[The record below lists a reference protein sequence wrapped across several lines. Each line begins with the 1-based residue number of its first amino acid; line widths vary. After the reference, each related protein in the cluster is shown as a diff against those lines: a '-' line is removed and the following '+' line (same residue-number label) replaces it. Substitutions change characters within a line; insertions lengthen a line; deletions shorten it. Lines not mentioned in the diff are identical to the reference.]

1 MDYLLSSAQKYNLKF
16 QRILS
21 KFNNT
26 FLYFQEIHFQNLIMG
41 LLEIIPSASA
51 AKKILFQSLLHTEKG
66 NVRLKK
72 HPCNFVNWQNVFS
85 SLYVCTRCNI
95 IAHRGE
101 NERYF
106 VSPCKTSS
114 SPSAL
119 NGRRELFVGKDIR
132 KDLNAWCLL
141 YLSDHPIILATHPI

>member
-66 NVRLKK
+66 KMRLKI
-72 HPCNFVNWQNVFS
+72 HPGFLAASQLYRTAQYCDLVTHSHSQWLSDNFRLYDYNDYNDYNNYNDYRDRDRDRDIESDFVNKWQLTITDKLRN
-85 SLYVCTRCNI
+85 
-95 IAHRGE
+95 
-101 NERYF
+101 
-106 VSPCKTSS
+106 
-114 SPSAL
+114 L
-119 NGRRELFVGKDIR
+119 NHDI
-132 KDLNAWCLL
+132 
-141 YLSDHPIILATHPI
+141 